1 MPKAQN
7 FSWESTSTP
16 SLCKALSKRPYFSFR
31 GKQPAIDSLMLG
43 NPTSCEDHLNR
54 PNHLDRSAIL
64 EFGPPSPF
72 FMAREVKFTLSF
84 CIAVDFCWCFLKV
97 FVAFHSENINFMHCN
112 AQGGLIP
119 VFRITKILQ
128 ILLWVI
134 RFWSQTKKGV
144 ETKKTGTVR
153 LPAEQLATQLHV
165 RASLM
170 WVQGFMVWED
180 LDPFDK
186 KELNHLA
193 TPVGKKNTH
202 QNRRSQKYNH

>member
-1 MPKAQN
+1 MGIYFDTIP
-7 FSWESTSTP
+7 F
-16 SLCKALSKRPYFSFR
+16 KALSKRPYFSFR

-134 RFWSQTKKGV
+134 RFWSQTKKRGGNQENGNRTVASWATCYTVACEGQSYVSPRIYGV
-144 ETKKTGTVR
+144 GRSRSLRQEGTEPPCHPCGEKK
-153 LPAEQLATQLHV
+153 H
-165 RASLM
+165 
-170 WVQGFMVWED
+170 
-180 LDPFDK
+180 
-186 KELNHLA
+186 
-193 TPVGKKNTH
+193 TPK
-202 QNRRSQKYNH
+202 QKIPEI

>member
-7 FSWESTSTP
+7 FSWESTSAP
-16 SLCKALSKRPYFSFR
+16 SLFKALSKRPYFSFR

-72 FMAREVKFTLSF
+72 SWLGKSSLLE
-84 CIAVDFCWCFLKV
+84 FLLQLIFVGVFKV
-97 FVAFHSENINFMHCN
+97 FVAFHSENINFMNCN
-112 AQGGLIP
+112 AQEGVFP
-119 VFRITKILQ
+119 VFRITQFLQ

-134 RFWSQTKKGV
+134 RFWSEKKRGGNQG
-144 ETKKTGTVR
+144 TGTVR

-180 LDPFDK
+180 LSS
-186 KELNHLA
+186 N
-193 TPVGKKNTH
+193 KKNWPPCHPVAKKTH
-202 QNRRSQKYNH
+202 THTSKQKIPDI